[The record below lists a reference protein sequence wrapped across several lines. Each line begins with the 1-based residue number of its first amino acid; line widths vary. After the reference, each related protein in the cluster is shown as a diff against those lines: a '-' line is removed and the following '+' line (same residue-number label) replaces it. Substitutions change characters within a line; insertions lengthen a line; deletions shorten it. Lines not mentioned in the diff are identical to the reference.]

1 MRLAFSL
8 GFGLNLLQHALL
20 LDAEL
25 LERWIV
31 VDEILR
37 NRLRGI
43 GGELA
48 CSLARRRRLA
58 FGLRGAPLGD
68 RRGAPF
74 FGQIFHARRVEP
86 RLGFV
91 PTLAGADGFGQSLGA
106 LGFHSLG
113 LREFTRFGER
123 EKLIA
128 SMIHEIYLKP
138 ERPTMTYL
146 IEQVR
151 ARCAQ
156 KGFPLPDRRTIK
168 ARVDRIDRRTVALR
182 RKDAKGVKA
191 TKAVPG
197 QYVASRPLE
206 VVQIDHTE
214 VDVFLVDETTRQTMD
229 KRPWLTLAIDV
240 FTRMVVGFHLSM
252 DKPSRVSLGLCMLNA
267 VYDKSAWLKEREID
281 ASWPAAGLPEAV
293 HADNGADFR
302 SHAFAWA
309 CREEGI
315 KLIFRPIGA
324 PHYGGHIERL
334 IGTMMGRVHFYPG
347 STFANP
353 TARQNNEPGHFAA
366 MTFRE
371 FECALGWEIAGR
383 YNEEIHSAL
392 LRPPI
397 AVWREHEASLAL
409 RMPKDRMAF
418 WVSFLPDAHRTLRPD
433 GIWLH
438 DIPYWSNALSSQI
451 GRAKGELLVKFDPRD
466 VSRIFV
472 EQPDGHFLEARA
484 RPLGFPVI
492 SLREWKQAKKAL
504 GSNGRKERNDE
515 QITKT
520 ALAQRRL
527 IDKAIAKTAAARRA
541 PMVATKSGDEPDFG
555 SMTGI
560 DSRIPTV
567 LELVERRRDRKT
579 RPSDG

>member
-1 MRLAFSL
+1 MMVGVEEDVPEGSSEYRRREEGCRREEAIRSLLMRHDDKRLSIGA
-8 GFGLNLLQHALL
+8 
-20 LDAEL
+20 
-25 LERWIV
+25 
-31 VDEILR
+31 VDEIALELGVSR
-37 NRLRGI
+37 PTMYRLITAYRAKGTV
-43 GGELA
+43 
-48 CSLARRRRLA
+48 SS
-58 FGLRGAPLGD
+58 
-68 RRGAPF
+68 
-74 FGQIFHARRVEP
+74 VEP
-86 RLGFV
+86 
-91 PTLAGADGFGQSLGA
+91 PTLGRPKGTLMLDA
-106 LGFHSLG
+106 
-113 LREFTRFGER
+113 ER

-128 SMIHEIYLKP
+128 STIHEIYLKP

-151 ARCAQ
+151 ARSKQ
-156 KGFPLPDRRTIK
+156 RNLSPPDRRTIK
-168 ARVDRIDRRTVALR
+168 ARVDRIDRRTVALK
-182 RKDAKGVKA
+182 RKDTEGIKA

-197 QYVASRPLE
+197 EYVASRPLE

-315 KLIFRPIGA
+315 KLIFRPVGA

-353 TARQNNEPGHFAA
+353 TARQSNEPAHFAA

-438 DIPYWSNALSSQI
+438 DIPYWSNALSGRV

-472 EQPDGHFLEARA
+472 QQPDGGFLEARA

-492 SLREWKQAKKAL
+492 SLREWKQAKKSQ
-504 GSNGRKERNDE
+504 GGKGRKERNDE

-527 IDKAIAKTAAARRA
+527 IDEAIAKTAAARRA
-541 PMVATKSGDEPDFG
+541 PTVATKSGDEPDFG

-567 LELVERRRDRKT
+567 LECVERQRARKA

>member
-1 MRLAFSL
+1 M
-8 GFGLNLLQHALL
+8 
-20 LDAEL
+20 
-25 LERWIV
+25 
-31 VDEILR
+31 
-37 NRLRGI
+37 
-43 GGELA
+43 GGEDDVA
-48 CSLARRRRLA
+48 EDDEARRRREEGCRREEA
-58 FGLRGAPLGD
+58 IRGLLKRHDDKRLTIGAVEEIAQELGVS
-68 RRGAPF
+68 RSTMYRLITAYRAKGTVSS
-74 FGQIFHARRVEP
+74 VEP
-86 RLGFV
+86 R
-91 PTLAGADGFGQSLGA
+91 A
-106 LGFHSLG
+106 LGRRKDTLV
-113 LREFTRFGER
+113 LDAKR

-128 SMIHEIYLKP
+128 STIHEIYLKP

-156 KGFPLPDRRTIK
+156 KGLPLPDRRTIK
-168 ARVDRIDRRTVALR
+168 ARVDRIDRRTVALK

-191 TKAVPG
+191 TTALSG
-197 QYVASRPLE
+197 EYVTSRPLE

-214 VDVFLVDETTRQTMD
+214 VDVFLVDETTRKTMD

-267 VYDKSAWLKEREID
+267 VYDKSAWLAERKID

-293 HADNGADFR
+293 HADNGADIR

-315 KLIFRPIGA
+315 KLIFRPVGA

-353 TARQNNEPGHFAA
+353 TARQGNKSGRFAA

-438 DIPYWSNALSSQI
+438 DIPYWSNALSGQV
-451 GRAKGELLVKFDPRD
+451 GRAKSELLIKFDPRD

-472 EQPDGHFLEARA
+472 QHPDSRFLEARA
-484 RPLGFPVI
+484 RPLGFPAI
-492 SLREWKQAKKAL
+492 SLREWNQAKKAL
-504 GSNGRKERNDE
+504 GGKGRKERNDE

-520 ALAQRRL
+520 ALAQRQL

-541 PMVATKSGDEPDFG
+541 PVKTKNGDEADFN

-567 LELVERRRDRKT
+567 LELVERQRDRKT

>member
-1 MRLAFSL
+1 M
-8 GFGLNLLQHALL
+8 
-20 LDAEL
+20 
-25 LERWIV
+25 
-31 VDEILR
+31 
-37 NRLRGI
+37 
-43 GGELA
+43 GGEDDVA
-48 CSLARRRRLA
+48 EDDEARRRRDEGCRREEAIRGLLKRHDDKRLTIGAVEEIAQELA
-58 FGLRGAPLGD
+58 VSRSTMYRLITAYRAKGTVSS
-68 RRGAPF
+68 
-74 FGQIFHARRVEP
+74 VEP
-86 RLGFV
+86 R
-91 PTLAGADGFGQSLGA
+91 A
-106 LGFHSLG
+106 LGRRKDTLV
-113 LREFTRFGER
+113 LDAKR

-128 SMIHEIYLKP
+128 STIHEIYLKP

-156 KGFPLPDRRTIK
+156 KGLPLPDRRTIK
-168 ARVDRIDRRTVALR
+168 ARVDRMDRRTVAIK
-182 RKDAKGVKA
+182 RKDAKGGKA
-191 TKAVPG
+191 INVVLG

-214 VDVFLVDETTRQTMD
+214 VDVFLVDETTRKTMD

-267 VYDKSAWLKEREID
+267 VYDKSAWLAERKID

-353 TARQNNEPGHFAA
+353 TARQGNKSGRFAA

-438 DIPYWSNALSSQI
+438 DIPYWSNALSGQV
-451 GRAKGELLVKFDPRD
+451 GRAKSELLIKFDPRD

-472 EQPDGHFLEARA
+472 QHPDSRFLEARA
-484 RPLGFPVI
+484 RPLGFPAI
-492 SLREWKQAKKAL
+492 SLREWNQAKKAV
-504 GSNGRKERNDE
+504 GGKGRKERNDE

-520 ALAQRRL
+520 ALAQRQL
-527 IDKAIAKTAAARRA
+527 IEKAIAKTAAARRA
-541 PMVATKSGDEPDFG
+541 PVKTKNGDEADFN

>member
-1 MRLAFSL
+1 M
-8 GFGLNLLQHALL
+8 
-20 LDAEL
+20 
-25 LERWIV
+25 
-31 VDEILR
+31 
-37 NRLRGI
+37 
-43 GGELA
+43 GGEDDVA
-48 CSLARRRRLA
+48 EDDEARRRREEGCRREEA
-58 FGLRGAPLGD
+58 IRGLLKRHDDKRLTIGAVEEIAQELGVS
-68 RRGAPF
+68 RSTMYRLITAYRAKGTVSS
-74 FGQIFHARRVEP
+74 VEP
-86 RLGFV
+86 R
-91 PTLAGADGFGQSLGA
+91 A
-106 LGFHSLG
+106 LGRRKDTLV
-113 LREFTRFGER
+113 LDAKR

-128 SMIHEIYLKP
+128 STIHEIYLKP

-156 KGFPLPDRRTIK
+156 NGLPHPDRRTIK
-168 ARVDRIDRRTVALR
+168 ARVDRIDRRTVALK

-191 TKAVPG
+191 TKTVPG
-197 QYVASRPLE
+197 QYVMSRPLE

-214 VDVFLVDETTRQTMD
+214 VDVFLVDETTRKTMD

-240 FTRMVVGFHLSM
+240 FTRMVVGFYLSI

-267 VYDKSAWLKEREID
+267 VYDKSAWLAERKID

-315 KLIFRPIGA
+315 KLIFRPVGA

-353 TARQNNEPGHFAA
+353 TARQGNKSGRFAA

-438 DIPYWSNALSSQI
+438 DIPYWSNALSGQV
-451 GRAKGELLVKFDPRD
+451 GRAKSELLIKFDPRD

-472 EQPDGHFLEARA
+472 QHPDSRFLEARA
-484 RPLGFPVI
+484 RPLGFPAI
-492 SLREWKQAKKAL
+492 SLREWNQAKKAL
-504 GSNGRKERNDE
+504 GGKGRKERNDE

-520 ALAQRRL
+520 ALAQRQL

-541 PMVATKSGDEPDFG
+541 PVKTKNGDEADFN

>member
-1 MRLAFSL
+1 M
-8 GFGLNLLQHALL
+8 
-20 LDAEL
+20 
-25 LERWIV
+25 
-31 VDEILR
+31 
-37 NRLRGI
+37 
-43 GGELA
+43 GGEDDVA
-48 CSLARRRRLA
+48 EDDEARRRREEGCRREEA
-58 FGLRGAPLGD
+58 IRGLLKRHDDKRLTIGAVEETAQELGVS
-68 RRGAPF
+68 RSTMYRLITAYRAKGTVSS
-74 FGQIFHARRVEP
+74 VEP
-86 RLGFV
+86 R
-91 PTLAGADGFGQSLGA
+91 A
-106 LGFHSLG
+106 LGRRKDTLV
-113 LREFTRFGER
+113 LDAKR

-128 SMIHEIYLKP
+128 STIHEIYLKP

-156 KGFPLPDRRTIK
+156 KGLPLPDRRTIK
-168 ARVDRIDRRTVALR
+168 ARVDRIDRRTVALK

-191 TKAVPG
+191 TKTVPG
-197 QYVASRPLE
+197 QYVMSRPLE

-214 VDVFLVDETTRQTMD
+214 VDVFLVDETTRKTMD

-240 FTRMVVGFHLSM
+240 FTRMVVGFYLSI

-267 VYDKSAWLKEREID
+267 VYDKSAWLAERKID

-315 KLIFRPIGA
+315 KLIFRPVGA

-353 TARQNNEPGHFAA
+353 TARQGNKSGRFAA

-438 DIPYWSNALSSQI
+438 DIPYWSNALSGQV
-451 GRAKGELLVKFDPRD
+451 GRAKSELLIKFDPRD

-472 EQPDGHFLEARA
+472 QHPDSRFLEARA
-484 RPLGFPVI
+484 RPLGFPAI
-492 SLREWKQAKKAL
+492 SLREWNQAKKAV
-504 GSNGRKERNDE
+504 GGKGRKERNDQ

-520 ALAQRRL
+520 ALAQRQL
-527 IDKAIAKTAAARRA
+527 IEKAIAKTAAARRA
-541 PMVATKSGDEPDFG
+541 PVKTKNGDEADFN

>member
-1 MRLAFSL
+1 MT
-8 GFGLNLLQHALL
+8 
-20 LDAEL
+20 
-25 LERWIV
+25 
-31 VDEILR
+31 
-37 NRLRGI
+37 
-43 GGELA
+43 GGDDVPEE
-48 CSLARRRRLA
+48 SEARRRREEGCRREEA
-58 FGLRGAPLGD
+58 IRGLLKRHGDKRLTIVDVGTVAWELGVS
-68 RRGAPF
+68 RSTMYRLIVAYRAKGTVSS
-74 FGQIFHARRVEP
+74 VEP
-86 RLGFV
+86 RAMGRRK
-91 PTLAGADGFGQSLGA
+91 DA
-106 LGFHSLG
+106 LVLDAK
-113 LREFTRFGER
+113 RER
-123 EKLIA
+123 LIA
-128 SMIHEIYLKP
+128 SAIQEIYLKP

-156 KGFPLPDRRTIK
+156 KGLPLPDRRTIK
-168 ARVDRIDRRTVALR
+168 ARVDRIDRRRVAVKR
-182 RKDAKGVKA
+182 RDTKGVKA
-191 TKAVPG
+191 TRAVPG
-197 QYVASRPLE
+197 QYAASRPLE

-214 VDVFLVDETTRQTMD
+214 VDVFLVNKTTRKTMD

-281 ASWPAAGLPEAV
+281 ASWPAAGLPETV
-293 HADNGADFR
+293 HSDNGADFR
-302 SHAFAWA
+302 SRAFAWA

-334 IGTMMGRVHFYPG
+334 IGTTMARVHFYPG

-353 TARQNNEPGHFAA
+353 GARQGNDPARFAA

-371 FECALGWEIAGR
+371 FECALGLEIAGR
-383 YNEEIHSAL
+383 YNQQIHSAL

-397 AVWREHEASLAL
+397 ALWREHEASLAL

-438 DIPYWSNALSSQI
+438 DIPYWSNALSGQV
-451 GRAKGELLVKFDPRD
+451 GRTKRDLLVKFDPRD

-472 EQPDGHFLEARA
+472 QHPDGRFIEARA
-484 RPLGFPVI
+484 RALGFPAI
-492 SLREWKQAKKAL
+492 SLREWKQARKEL
-504 GSNGRKERNDE
+504 GVKGRGERNDE
-515 QITKT
+515 QIIKT
-520 ALAQRRL
+520 ALAQRKL
-527 IDKAIAKTAAARRA
+527 IDEAIAKTAAARRM
-541 PMVATKSGDEPDFG
+541 PNKTKNTGDVADFS

-567 LELVERRRDRKT
+567 LELMERQRDRTT

>member
-1 MRLAFSL
+1 MGEDDVPTEGQAQGRREEGYRREEAIRGLLKRHGDKKLTIVDVEAVAWELGVSRSTMYRLIIAYRAKGTVS
-8 GFGLNLLQHALL
+8 
-20 LDAEL
+20 
-25 LERWIV
+25 
-31 VDEILR
+31 
-37 NRLRGI
+37 
-43 GGELA
+43 
-48 CSLARRRRLA
+48 S
-58 FGLRGAPLGD
+58 
-68 RRGAPF
+68 
-74 FGQIFHARRVEP
+74 VEP
-86 RLGFV
+86 RAMGRRKDVFV
-91 PTLAGADGFGQSLGA
+91 LDAK
-106 LGFHSLG
+106 
-113 LREFTRFGER
+113 RER
-123 EKLIA
+123 LIA
-128 SMIHEIYLKP
+128 STIREIYLKP
-138 ERPTMTYL
+138 ERPTMAYL

-156 KGFPLPDRRTIK
+156 KGLPLPDRRTIK
-168 ARVDRIDRRTVALR
+168 ARVDRIDRRTVAVK

-197 QYVASRPLE
+197 QYAASRPLE
-206 VVQIDHTE
+206 IVQIDHTE
-214 VDVFLVDETTRQTMD
+214 VDIFLVDETTRKTMD

-252 DKPSRVSLGLCMLNA
+252 DKPSRVSLGLCMLNT

-281 ASWPAAGLPEAV
+281 ASWPTAGLPETV
-293 HADNGADFR
+293 HSDNGADFR

-315 KLIFRPIGA
+315 KLIFRPRGA

-334 IGTMMGRVHFYPG
+334 IGTTMARVHFFPG
-347 STFANP
+347 SSFANP
-353 TARQNNEPGHFAA
+353 GARQGNDPARFAA

-383 YNEEIHSAL
+383 YNQQIHSAL

-397 AVWREHEASLAL
+397 ALWREHEASLAL

-418 WVSFLPDAHRTLRPD
+418 WVSFLPDAHRTPRPD

-438 DIPYWSNALSSQI
+438 GIPYWSNALSSQV
-451 GRAKGELLVKFDPRD
+451 GRVKRELLVKFDPRD

-472 EQPDGHFLEARA
+472 QHPDGHFMEARA
-484 RPLGFPVI
+484 RALGFPAI
-492 SLREWKQAKKAL
+492 SLREWKQARKAL
-504 GSNGRKERNDE
+504 GVKGREERNDE

-520 ALAQRRL
+520 ALAQRKL
-527 IDKAIAKTAAARRA
+527 IDEAIAKTAAVRRR
-541 PMVATKSGDEPDFG
+541 PHKTKNAGDMADFG

-567 LELVERRRDRKT
+567 LELVERQRDRKT

>member
-1 MRLAFSL
+1 M
-8 GFGLNLLQHALL
+8 
-20 LDAEL
+20 
-25 LERWIV
+25 
-31 VDEILR
+31 
-37 NRLRGI
+37 
-43 GGELA
+43 GGEDDVA
-48 CSLARRRRLA
+48 EDDGARCRREEGCRREEAIRGLLKRHDDKRLTI
-58 FGLRGAPLGD
+58 GAVEEIAQELGVS
-68 RRGAPF
+68 RATMYRLITAYR
-74 FGQIFHARRVEP
+74 AKATVSSVEP
-86 RLGFV
+86 RSKGRRKD
-91 PTLAGADGFGQSLGA
+91 TLVLDAK
-106 LGFHSLG
+106 
-113 LREFTRFGER
+113 R
-123 EKLIA
+123 EKLI
-128 SMIHEIYLKP
+128 SSTIYEIYLKP

-156 KGFPLPDRRTIK
+156 IGLPLPDRRTIK
-168 ARVDRIDRRTVALR
+168 ARVNRIDRRTVALK
-182 RKDAKGVKA
+182 RKDARGVKA
-191 TKAVPG
+191 TTALSG
-197 QYVASRPLE
+197 EYVTSRPLE

-214 VDVFLVDETTRQTMD
+214 VDVFLVDETTRKTMD

-267 VYDKSAWLKEREID
+267 VYDKSAWLAERQID

-315 KLIFRPIGA
+315 KLIFRPLGA

-353 TARQNNEPGHFAA
+353 TARQGNKSGRFAA

-392 LRPPI
+392 LRPPV

-438 DIPYWSNALSSQI
+438 DIPYWSNALSGQV
-451 GRAKGELLVKFDPRD
+451 GRTKSELLIKFDPRD

-472 EQPDGHFLEARA
+472 QHPDSHFLEARA
-484 RPLGFPVI
+484 RPLGFPAI
-492 SLREWKQAKKAL
+492 SLREWNQAKKAL
-504 GSNGRKERNDE
+504 GGKGRKERNDE

-520 ALAQRRL
+520 ALAQRQL

-541 PMVATKSGDEPDFG
+541 PVKTKNGDEADFN

-560 DSRIPTV
+560 DLRIPTV
-567 LELVERRRDRKT
+567 LELAERQRDRKT

>member
-1 MRLAFSL
+1 M
-8 GFGLNLLQHALL
+8 
-20 LDAEL
+20 
-25 LERWIV
+25 
-31 VDEILR
+31 
-37 NRLRGI
+37 
-43 GGELA
+43 GGEDEVAEDDEAL
-48 CSLARRRRLA
+48 RRREEGCRREEAIRSLLKRHDDKRLTI
-58 FGLRGAPLGD
+58 GAVEEIAQELGVS
-68 RRGAPF
+68 RSAMYRLITAYRAKGTVSS
-74 FGQIFHARRVEP
+74 VEP
-86 RLGFV
+86 RPQGRRKD
-91 PTLAGADGFGQSLGA
+91 TLVLDTM
-106 LGFHSLG
+106 
-113 LREFTRFGER
+113 RET
-123 EKLIA
+123 LI
-128 SMIHEIYLKP
+128 SSTIHEIYLKP
-138 ERPTMTYL
+138 ERPAMTYL
-146 IEQVR
+146 IEQVQ

-156 KGFPLPDRRTIK
+156 KGLPLPDRRTIK
-168 ARVDRIDRRTVALR
+168 ARVDRIDQRTVALK

-197 QYVASRPLE
+197 QYVTSRPLE

-214 VDVFLVDETTRQTMD
+214 VDVFLVDETTRKTMD

-267 VYDKSAWLKEREID
+267 VYDKSAWLTEREID

-334 IGTMMGRVHFYPG
+334 IGTTMGRVHFYPG

-353 TARQNNEPGHFAA
+353 TARQGNESGRFAA

-438 DIPYWSNALSSQI
+438 DIPYWSNALSGQV
-451 GRAKGELLVKFDPRD
+451 GRVKGKLFIKFDPRD

-472 EQPDGHFLEARA
+472 RQLDGRFLEARA
-484 RPLGFPVI
+484 RPLGFPAI
-492 SLREWKQAKKAL
+492 SLREWNQAKRAL
-504 GSNGRKERNDE
+504 GGTGRGERNDA

-520 ALAQRRL
+520 ALAQRQL
-527 IDKAIAKTAAARRA
+527 IDQAIAKTAAARRA
-541 PMVATKSGDEPDFG
+541 PVKTKDGDHADFG

-567 LELVERRRDRKT
+567 LELVERQRDRKT

>member
-1 MRLAFSL
+1 MYRLIIAYRAKGTVS
-8 GFGLNLLQHALL
+8 
-20 LDAEL
+20 
-25 LERWIV
+25 
-31 VDEILR
+31 
-37 NRLRGI
+37 
-43 GGELA
+43 
-48 CSLARRRRLA
+48 S
-58 FGLRGAPLGD
+58 
-68 RRGAPF
+68 
-74 FGQIFHARRVEP
+74 VEP
-86 RLGFV
+86 RAMGRRK
-91 PTLAGADGFGQSLGA
+91 DA
-106 LGFHSLG
+106 LVLDAK
-113 LREFTRFGER
+113 R

-128 SMIHEIYLKP
+128 SAIHEIYLKP

-156 KGFPLPDRRTIK
+156 QGLPLPDRRTIK
-168 ARVDRIDRRTVALR
+168 ARVDRIDRRTVALK

-214 VDVFLVDETTRQTMD
+214 VDVFLVDETTRKTMD

-353 TARQNNEPGHFAA
+353 TARQGNEPAHFAA

-392 LRPPI
+392 LRRP
-397 AVWREHEASLAL
+397 L
-409 RMPKDRMAF
+409 RYGANTKLRSRCACPKTAWPSGSR
-418 WVSFLPDAHRTLRPD
+418 STRCS
-433 GIWLH
+433 
-438 DIPYWSNALSSQI
+438 SNAQARWDL
-451 GRAKGELLVKFDPRD
+451 APRY
-466 VSRIFV
+466 
-472 EQPDGHFLEARA
+472 
-484 RPLGFPVI
+484 PL
-492 SLREWKQAKKAL
+492 
-504 GSNGRKERNDE
+504 
-515 QITKT
+515 
-520 ALAQRRL
+520 
-527 IDKAIAKTAAARRA
+527 
-541 PMVATKSGDEPDFG
+541 
-555 SMTGI
+555 
-560 DSRIPTV
+560 
-567 LELVERRRDRKT
+567 LVERAFWPVGRVKAT
-579 RPSDG
+579 FSSSSIQGTSPAYSFSTPTVVS

>member
-1 MRLAFSL
+1 M
-8 GFGLNLLQHALL
+8 
-20 LDAEL
+20 
-25 LERWIV
+25 
-31 VDEILR
+31 
-37 NRLRGI
+37 
-43 GGELA
+43 GGEDDVA
-48 CSLARRRRLA
+48 EDDEAHRRREEGCRREEVIRSVLQRHDDKRLTI
-58 FGLRGAPLGD
+58 GAVEEIAQELGVS
-68 RRGAPF
+68 RSTMYRLITAYRAKGTVSS
-74 FGQIFHARRVEP
+74 VEP
-86 RLGFV
+86 RAQGRRKD
-91 PTLAGADGFGQSLGA
+91 TLVLDAK
-106 LGFHSLG
+106 
-113 LREFTRFGER
+113 R

-128 SMIHEIYLKP
+128 STIHEIYLKP

-146 IEQVR
+146 VEQVR

-156 KGFPLPDRRTIK
+156 KGLPLPDRRTIK
-168 ARVDRIDRRTVALR
+168 ARVDRIDRRTVALK

-197 QYVASRPLE
+197 QYVAARPLE

-214 VDVFLVDETTRQTMD
+214 VDVFLVDETTRKTMD

-252 DKPSRVSLGLCMLNA
+252 DKPSRVSLGLCMLNS
-267 VYDKSAWLKEREID
+267 VYDKSAWLTEREID

-353 TARQNNEPGHFAA
+353 TARQGNKSGRFAA

-409 RMPKDRMAF
+409 RMPNDRMAF

-438 DIPYWSNALSSQI
+438 DIPYWSNALSGQV
-451 GRAKGELLVKFDPRD
+451 GRTKGELLVKFDPRD

-472 EQPDGHFLEARA
+472 QHPDGRFLEARP
-484 RPLGFPVI
+484 RPLGFPAI
-492 SLREWKQAKKAL
+492 SLREWNQAKNAL
-504 GSNGRKERNDE
+504 GGKGHRERNDA

-520 ALAQRRL
+520 ALAQRQL
-527 IDKAIAKTAAARRA
+527 IDEAIAKTAAARRA
-541 PMVATKSGDEPDFG
+541 PDKTKNNGEKADFG

-567 LELVERRRDRKT
+567 LELVERQRDRKT